1 MSQIHATETA
11 KREVIEIS
19 LEEKTASGAERRQ
32 HERIP
37 IPEGAKITVWDACGT
52 PIGSVCQLSE
62 GGMRIRVFPGEDW
75 LRAGEDYVFIMRN
88 ATQEMCFSAW
98 VVVKNFN
105 GREAGCQFQN
115 IDPQVAGQVGDII
128 GVYKHDTEKKELVRV
143 V

>member
-1 MSQIHATETA
+1 MSQAQATTQ
-11 KREVIEIS
+11 KPEVIEIS
-19 LEEKTASGAERRQ
+19 FEKEPAGAERRK

-37 IPEGAKITVWDACGT
+37 IPADAKITVWDACGT
-52 PIGSVCQLSE
+52 PVGSVCQLSE
-62 GGMRIRVFPGEDW
+62 GGMRIRVFDGEEW
-75 LRAGEDYVFIMRN
+75 LKPGEDYVFIMKN

-98 VVVKNFN
+98 VVVRNFN

-128 GVYKHDTEKKELVRV
+128 GVYKHDAGKKEFVRV